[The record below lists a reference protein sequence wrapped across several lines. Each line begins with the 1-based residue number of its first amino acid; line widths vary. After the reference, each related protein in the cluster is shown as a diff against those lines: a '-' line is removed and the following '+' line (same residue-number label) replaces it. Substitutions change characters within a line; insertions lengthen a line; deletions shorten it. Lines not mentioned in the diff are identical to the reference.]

1 MYFGMITEKSQ
12 VLSCPIRCRKI
23 KNTFASSVQFREHI
37 GFQEDYLRNMEQ
49 NNGSGDSCS
58 GGLDKTKLIVNYIP
72 QFATEEDLGQIF
84 VPLGNV
90 ESIKIMR
97 DYKTGYSYGFG
108 FVKYYKE
115 EDAAK
120 AINMLNGFNFRNKRL
135 KVSYSRPPGTDMRDS
150 NLYITN
156 LPKDVTEQDV
166 ENLFKDYGE
175 IVQRTVLKDKHTGMP
190 RGVAFVRFSKGE
202 EAQAAIANLD
212 GKLLENAMLPLSVR
226 VAEDHGRQKA
236 QYLEAWNPL
245 GPGLGFPPLR
255 TSLLPFRDMTIPTR
269 PILPN
274 RFTRFPTYTS
284 PNVRNLGAGDTFFQN
299 PFFY

>member
-1 MYFGMITEKSQ
+1 MSKYKQ
-12 VLSCPIRCRKI
+12 LNVLNGHLPFCQSFFII
-23 KNTFASSVQFREHI
+23 VQFASSTASSEFS
-37 GFQEDYLRNMEQ
+37 EDISLPDESQLKGMEQ
-49 NNGSGDSCS
+49 NNGAGDSCA
-58 GGLDKTKLIVNYIP
+58 GVPDKTKLIVNYIP
-72 QFATEEDLGQIF
+72 QFATEEDLAQIF
-84 VPLGNV
+84 APMGNI

-108 FVKYYKE
+108 FVKFFKE

-120 AINMLNGFNFRNKRL
+120 AINMLNGYNFRNKRL
-135 KVSYSRPPGTDMRDS
+135 KVSYSRPPGTDMKDS

-166 ENLFKDYGE
+166 ENLFKEYGE

-212 GKLLENAMLPLSVR
+212 GKMLENAMLPLSVR

-236 QYLEAWNPL
+236 QYLEAWSPL
-245 GPGLGFPPLR
+245 TGGLG
-255 TSLLPFRDMTIPTR
+255 
-269 PILPN
+269 
-274 RFTRFPTYTS
+274 
-284 PNVRNLGAGDTFFQN
+284 VRGKRRR
-299 PFFY
+299 Y